1 MKRREVIKNTV
12 LSGGALGLMSLT
24 TTSCK
29 TKQVASSVSDPLQ
42 LKGNINHSVS
52 KWCYGSISLED
63 LADYAKGL
71 GMKAIELLSENDWDP
86 VIKKGLAV
94 GICNGSELG
103 IPRGFNDIQY
113 HEKLQKDYYNLIP
126 KAADK
131 GVEQIIC
138 FSGNRGTISDQIG
151 LEHCAKGLDPVIKMA
166 EKYKVRIVMELLNS
180 KYDHKDYMCDR
191 THWGAAL
198 AEKIGSPNFGLLY
211 DIYHM
216 QLMEGD
222 VINTIKKFSKYIH
235 HYHTGGVPG
244 RREINETQELNYPAI
259 MKAIVATGFKGFV
272 GQEFIPSRTNPLD
285 SLKESIMICD
295 V

>member
-12 LSGGALGLMSLT
+12 LSGGALGLMSISAA
-24 TTSCK
+24 SCK
-29 TKQVASSVSDPLQ
+29 TKQVATMEAAVP

-52 KWCYGSISLED
+52 KWCYGSVSLDD
-63 LADYAKGL
+63 LADYCKVIGI
-71 GMKAIELLSENDWDP
+71 KAIELLSENDWDA

-94 GICNGSELG
+94 GIANGSPLG
-103 IPRGFNDIQY
+103 IPRGFNDVQY
-113 HEKLQKDYYNLIP
+113 HDQLKKDYFDLIP

-131 GVEQIIC
+131 GLEQIIC

-151 LEHCAKGLDPVIKMA
+151 MEHCAKGLDPVIKMA

-244 RREINETQELNYPAI
+244 RREINETQELYYPAI
-259 MKAIVATGFKGFV
+259 MKAIVDTGFKGFV
-272 GQEFIPSRTNPLD
+272 GQEFIPSRPNPLE
-285 SLKESIMICD
+285 SLKESIVICD
-295 V
+295 I

>member
-1 MKRREVIKNTV
+1 MKRREAIKNTLLAGGG
-12 LSGGALGLMSLT
+12 LSLLSVSSV
-24 TTSCK
+24 SCK
-29 TKQVASSVSDPLQ
+29 TKQTMTEKENTNA

-52 KWCYGSISLED
+52 RWCYGKIPLEE
-63 LADYAKGL
+63 LADYAKSL
-71 GMKAIELLSENDWDP
+71 GMKAIELLDENEWD
-86 VIKKGLAV
+86 VVQKRGLAV
-94 GICNGSELG
+94 GISNASPLG
-103 IPRGFNDIQY
+103 IPKGFNDVQY
-113 HEKLQKDYYNLIP
+113 HEPLQKAYYELIP
-126 KAADK
+126 KAAAK
-131 GVEQIIC
+131 GVEQLIC

-151 LEHCAKGLDPVIKMA
+151 MEHCAKGLDPVIKMA

-191 THWGAAL
+191 THWGATL

-244 RREINETQELNYPAI
+244 RNEINNTQELNYPAI
-259 MKAIVATGFKGFV
+259 MKAIVATGYKGFV
-272 GQEFIPSRTNPLD
+272 GQEFIPTRENPLE
-285 SLKESIMICD
+285 SLKESILICD